1 MGLLILQ
8 LSRGIT
14 LVHGGGRAGAD
25 AAEQQD
31 AEGGEDKAR
40 DDFVQ
45 TGPGEEV
52 LPQDHRQRAQQPESQ
67 PQPLLGELR
76 SSQVEEQQFTPVQPL
91 AEGGAERLIN
101 RRIAADGAERVGGK
115 RIVEGGAER
124 VGNRRI
130 AEGGAERLL
139 RTRQA

>member
-1 MGLLILQ
+1 MKSPAFASLILAS
-8 LSRGIT
+8 LSFNAFA
-14 LVHGGGRAGAD
+14 L
-25 AAEQQD
+25 
-31 AEGGEDKAR
+31 
-40 DDFVQ
+40 
-45 TGPGEEV
+45 
-52 LPQDHRQRAQQPESQ
+52 PESQ

-76 SSQVEEQQFTPVQPL
+76 SSQAEQPLTPVQPL

-139 RTRQA
+139 NMRQA

>member
-1 MGLLILQ
+1 MKSPAFASLILAS
-8 LSRGIT
+8 LSFNAFA
-14 LVHGGGRAGAD
+14 L
-25 AAEQQD
+25 
-31 AEGGEDKAR
+31 
-40 DDFVQ
+40 
-45 TGPGEEV
+45 
-52 LPQDHRQRAQQPESQ
+52 PESQ
-67 PQPLLGELR
+67 PQPLLGDLR
-76 SSQVEEQQFTPVQPL
+76 SSQVEEPQLSPVQPR

>member
-1 MGLLILQ
+1 MKSQAFASLILAS
-8 LSRGIT
+8 LSFNAFA
-14 LVHGGGRAGAD
+14 L
-25 AAEQQD
+25 
-31 AEGGEDKAR
+31 
-40 DDFVQ
+40 
-45 TGPGEEV
+45 
-52 LPQDHRQRAQQPESQ
+52 PESQ

-76 SSQVEEQQFTPVQPL
+76 SSQAEEQRFTPVQPL
-91 AEGGAERLIN
+91 AEGGAERLIK

>member
-1 MGLLILQ
+1 MKSPAFASLILAS
-8 LSRGIT
+8 LSFNAFA
-14 LVHGGGRAGAD
+14 L
-25 AAEQQD
+25 
-31 AEGGEDKAR
+31 
-40 DDFVQ
+40 
-45 TGPGEEV
+45 
-52 LPQDHRQRAQQPESQ
+52 PESQ

-91 AEGGAERLIN
+91 TEGGAERLIN

>member
-1 MGLLILQ
+1 MKSPAFASLILAS
-8 LSRGIT
+8 LSFNAFA
-14 LVHGGGRAGAD
+14 L
-25 AAEQQD
+25 
-31 AEGGEDKAR
+31 
-40 DDFVQ
+40 
-45 TGPGEEV
+45 
-52 LPQDHRQRAQQPESQ
+52 PESQ

-76 SSQVEEQQFTPVQPL
+76 SSQADEQKLAPTQPL
-91 AEGGAERLIN
+91 AEGGADRLNN

>member
-1 MGLLILQ
+1 MKSPAFASLILAS
-8 LSRGIT
+8 LSFNAFA
-14 LVHGGGRAGAD
+14 L
-25 AAEQQD
+25 
-31 AEGGEDKAR
+31 
-40 DDFVQ
+40 
-45 TGPGEEV
+45 
-52 LPQDHRQRAQQPESQ
+52 PESQ

-76 SSQVEEQQFTPVQPL
+76 SSQVEEQQLSPVQPL

-101 RRIAADGAERVGGK
+101 RRIGAERVDGK

>member
-1 MGLLILQ
+1 MKSPAFASLILAS
-8 LSRGIT
+8 LSFNA
-14 LVHGGGRAGAD
+14 LA
-25 AAEQQD
+25 
-31 AEGGEDKAR
+31 
-40 DDFVQ
+40 
-45 TGPGEEV
+45 
-52 LPQDHRQRAQQPESQ
+52 LPESQ

-76 SSQVEEQQFTPVQPL
+76 SSQVEEQQLSPVQPL
-91 AEGGAERLIN
+91 AEGGADRLNN
-101 RRIAADGAERVGGK
+101 RRIAADGADGAERVGGK